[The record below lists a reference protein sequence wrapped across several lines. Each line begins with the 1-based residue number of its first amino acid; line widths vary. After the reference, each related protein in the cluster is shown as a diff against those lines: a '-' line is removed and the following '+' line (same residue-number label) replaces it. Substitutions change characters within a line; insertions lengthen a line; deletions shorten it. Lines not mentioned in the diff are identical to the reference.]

1 MDFEYLIYN
10 SKKTINME
18 LFRLDE
24 ILEELNI
31 SKQQLADSVGLSRT
45 NLYNYLSNEN
55 ATIKILDKISKTVRL
70 PIAEL
75 FNKEGKSIIGYVEF
89 NNFIY
94 KISSPA
100 DFELVIED
108 FKKYFSKN
116 NPKK

>member
-1 MDFEYLIYN
+1 M
-10 SKKTINME
+10 
-18 LFRLDE
+18 
-24 ILEELNI
+24 I
-31 SKQQLADSVGLSRT
+31 SQQNLSDSVGLSRT
-45 NLYNYLSNEN
+45 NLYNYLSPEN
-55 ATIKILDKISKTVRL
+55 TTIKMLDKISKTVRL

-75 FNKEGKSIIGYVEF
+75 FNKEEKSIIGYVEF

-116 NPKK
+116 NPTKK

>member
-10 SKKTINME
+10 RKKTINME

-24 ILEELNI
+24 ILEELNM
-31 SKQQLADSVGLSRT
+31 SKQQLAEKVGLSRT

-75 FNKEGKSIIGYVEF
+75 FNKDEKSIIGYIEF

-94 KISSPA
+94 KISSAA
-100 DFELVIED
+100 DFELAIED
-108 FKKYFSKN
+108 FKRFFSKN

>member
-1 MDFEYLIYN
+1 
-10 SKKTINME
+10 ME

-24 ILEELNI
+24 ILEELQM

-55 ATIKILDKISKTVRL
+55 TTIKVLDKISKTVRL
-70 PIAEL
+70 PISEL
-75 FNKEGKSIIGYVEF
+75 FNKEEKSIIGYVEF

-94 KISSPA
+94 KISSQE

-108 FKKYFSKN
+108 FKKFFSKN
-116 NPKK
+116 NPTKK

>member
-1 MDFEYLIYN
+1 
-10 SKKTINME
+10 ME

-24 ILEELNI
+24 ILDELQM

-70 PIAEL
+70 PISEL
-75 FNKEGKSIIGYVEF
+75 FNKEEKSIIGYVEF

-94 KISSPA
+94 KISSQE
-100 DFELVIED
+100 DFELVVED
-108 FKKYFSKN
+108 YKKYFSKK
-116 NPKK
+116 NPTKK

>member
-10 SKKTINME
+10 RQKTIMNQ
-18 LFRLDE
+18 FRIDE
-24 ILEELNI
+24 ILEELQM
-31 SKQQLADSVGLSRT
+31 SKQQLADKVGISRT

-55 ATIKILDKISKTVRL
+55 TTIKVLDKISKTVRL
-70 PIAEL
+70 PISEL
-75 FNKEGKSIIGYVEF
+75 FNKEEKSIIGYIEF

-108 FKKYFSKN
+108 YKKFFSKN
-116 NPKK
+116 NIKKL